1 MAKKPNEEPKIVGA
15 GIGGAAGGI
24 IGAIVGGPTGA
35 AIGAG
40 VSGWLG
46 HLIETDIRK
55 NQK

>member
-1 MAKKPNEEPKIVGA
+1 VAKKKDEEPKIVGA
-15 GIGGAAGGI
+15 GVGGAVGGVL
-24 IGAIVGGPTGA
+24 GAIVGGPIGA

-55 NQK
+55 DQK